1 VGTTVLLSEDQEEIR
16 RVSRSFLEARFPA
29 TRVRE
34 LMASDRGFANAD
46 WREIAELGWPGIAIA
61 EDRGGAGYG
70 TVELCVLLE
79 EMGRVLLGDP
89 FFGSAV
95 LAANAVAIAGE
106 GPSADELLGS
116 IADGSTVAALVARGD
131 LHSGR
136 AASGAVTAKPVD
148 DGYVLSGDGGTVIGA
163 PAADVLIVAGRLAD
177 GSTGLFRV
185 DPGADGVRLSLDRAI
200 DETRKSARVEFE
212 DAPATRLDGG
222 DDVAGALDHALA
234 VATIG
239 LAAEI
244 IGGAQRCMEMTL
256 GYLNEREQ
264 FGVPIGSFQALK
276 HRMANTS
283 LLIDGARELVLM
295 GADAADSG
303 DLASIPILAAA
314 AKAAASD
321 AYVHT
326 AQETVQLH
334 GGIGF
339 TWEHDAHLFYKRAV
353 VSAAT
358 LGTATDQ
365 REQVAEALLA

>member
-1 VGTTVLLSEDQEEIR
+1 VGTTVLLNEDQEEIR
-16 RVSRSFLEARFPA
+16 SVSRSFLEARFPS

-34 LMASDRGFANAD
+34 LMESDTGFATGD
-46 WREIAELGWPGIAIA
+46 WREIADLGWPGIAVS
-61 EDRGGAGYG
+61 EERGGAGYG

-95 LAANAVAIAGE
+95 LAANAIAIAGR
-106 GPSADELLGS
+106 GPAADALLTAVAAG
-116 IADGSTVAALVARGD
+116 TTHAALVACGD
-131 LHSGR
+131 LHSGLT
-136 AASGAVTAKPVD
+136 AHGAVEAKPIG
-148 DGYVLSGDGGTVIGA
+148 DGYTLSGDGGTAIGA
-163 PAADVLIVAGRLAD
+163 PTADVVVVAARLAD

-185 DPGADGVRLSLDRAI
+185 DPKADGVTRGIDRTI
-200 DETRKSARVEFE
+200 DETRKSARVVF
-212 DAPATRLDGG
+212 DAAPATRIDG
-222 DDVAGALDHALA
+222 DTDVAGGLDQALA

-239 LAAEI
+239 LAAEMV
-244 IGGAQRCMEMTL
+244 GGAQRCLEMTL

-264 FGVPIGSFQALK
+264 FGVLIGSFQALK
-276 HRMANTS
+276 HRMADVS
-283 LLIDGARELVLM
+283 LLIDGARELVLT
-295 GADAADSG
+295 GADAVDSG
-303 DLASIPILAAA
+303 DVASVSMLASA

-326 AQETVQLH
+326 AEETIQLH

-339 TWEHDAHLFYKRAV
+339 TWEHDAHLYYKRAV

-365 REQVAEALLA
+365 REKVAEALLA

>member
-16 RVSRSFLEARFPA
+16 SVSRAFLEARFPS

-34 LMASDRGFANAD
+34 LMASDTGFATSD
-46 WREIAELGWPGIAIA
+46 WREIADLGWPGIAVS

-70 TVELCVLLE
+70 TVELCILLE

-95 LAANAVAIAGE
+95 LAANAIAIAGN
-106 GPSADELLGS
+106 GPSADALLTA
-116 IADGSTVAALVARGD
+116 IAEGSTLATLVARGD
-131 LHSGR
+131 LHCAR
-136 AASGAVTAKPVD
+136 AAHGTVGATPVD
-148 DGYVLSGDGGTVIGA
+148 DGYALSGDGGTAIGA
-163 PAADVLIVAGRLAD
+163 PTADLLVVAARLTD
-177 GSTGLFRV
+177 GSTGLFQV
-185 DPGADGVRLSLDRAI
+185 DPDALGVRRSRGRTI

-212 DAPATRLDGG
+212 AASATRLDGG
-222 DDVAGALDHALA
+222 ADVTGALDHALA

-239 LAAEI
+239 LAAEMV
-244 IGGAQRCMEMTL
+244 GGAQRCLEMTL

-264 FGVPIGSFQALK
+264 FGVLIGSFQALK
-276 HRMANTS
+276 HRVADAS
-283 LLIDGARELVLM
+283 LLIDGARELVRM
-295 GADAADSG
+295 GADAVDSG
-303 DLASIPILAAA
+303 DVASIPMLASA

-326 AQETVQLH
+326 AQETIQLH

-339 TWEHDAHLFYKRAV
+339 TWEHDAHLYYRRAV

-365 REQVAEALLA
+365 REHVAEALLG

>member
-16 RVSRSFLEARFPA
+16 RVSRSFLEARFPSIRA
-29 TRVRE
+29 RE
-34 LMASDRGFANAD
+34 LMASDRGFANSD
-46 WREIAELGWPGIAIA
+46 WREIADLGWPGIAIS

-70 TVELCVLLE
+70 TVELCILLE

-95 LAANAVAIAGE
+95 LAASAVSIAGK
-106 GPSADELLGS
+106 GSRADAALTS
-116 IADGSTVAALVARGD
+116 IAEGTTLAALVARGD
-131 LHSGR
+131 LHSGPT
-136 AASGAVTAKPVD
+136 AYGAVAAKPVG
-148 DGYVLSGDGGTVIGA
+148 DGYVLSGDGGAAIGA
-163 PAADVLIVAGRLAD
+163 PTADLLVVAARLAD
-177 GSTGLFRV
+177 GSTGLFEV
-185 DPGADGVRLSLDRAI
+185 DPDAHGVRRSPDRTI

-212 DAPATRLDGG
+212 DAPATRLDDG
-222 DDVAGALDHALA
+222 DDAAGALDHALA

-239 LAAEI
+239 LAAEM
-244 IGGAQRCMEMTL
+244 IGGAQRCLEMTL
-256 GYLNEREQ
+256 GYLNERQQ
-264 FGVPIGSFQALK
+264 FGVLIGSFQALK
-276 HRMANTS
+276 HRMADAS

-295 GADAADSG
+295 GADAVDSG
-303 DLASIPILAAA
+303 DTASIPMLASA

-326 AQETVQLH
+326 AQETIQLH

-365 REQVAEALLA
+365 RENVAEALLA

>member
-16 RVSRSFLEARFPA
+16 RVSRSFLEARFPS
-29 TRVRE
+29 TRTRE
-34 LMASDRGFANAD
+34 LMASDRGFAIAD
-46 WREIAELGWPGIAIA
+46 WREIAELGWAGIAIA
-61 EDRGGAGYG
+61 EERGGAGYG

-79 EMGRVLLGDP
+79 EMGRVVLGDP

-106 GPSADELLGS
+106 GPAADELLGS
-116 IADGSTVAALVARGD
+116 IADGSVVAALVARGD

-136 AASGAVTAKPVD
+136 AASGAVTANSVG

-163 PAADVLIVAGRLAD
+163 PTAEVLVAAARLDD
-177 GSTGLFRV
+177 GSTGLFRL
-185 DPGADGVRLSLDRAI
+185 DPQADGVRLGPDRTI

-212 DAPATRLDGG
+212 RAPATRLDAG

-239 LAAEI
+239 LAAEMV
-244 IGGAQRCMEMTL
+244 GGAQRSLEMTV
-256 GYLNEREQ
+256 GYLNERQQ
-264 FGVPIGSFQALK
+264 FGVLIGSFQALK
-276 HRMANTS
+276 HRLVDVS

-295 GADAADSG
+295 GADAVDSG
-303 DLASIPILAAA
+303 DVASISMLASA

-326 AQETVQLH
+326 AQETIQLH

-358 LGTATDQ
+358 LGTATDR

>member
-1 VGTTVLLSEDQEEIR
+1 MGTTVLLSEDQEEIR
-16 RVSRSFLEARFPA
+16 SVSRSFLEARFPS

-34 LMASDRGFANAD
+34 LMASDTGFATED
-46 WREIAELGWPGIAIA
+46 WREIADLGWPGIAVS
-61 EDRGGAGYG
+61 EERGGAGYG

-95 LAANAVAIAGE
+95 LAANAVAIAGD
-106 GPSADELLGS
+106 GPAADALLTA
-116 IADGSTVAALVARGD
+116 IADGSSLAALVARGD
-131 LHSGR
+131 LLSGPT
-136 AASGAVTAKPVD
+136 AHGAVAANAVD
-148 DGYVLSGDGGTVIGA
+148 DGYVLSGDGGAAIGA
-163 PAADVLIVAGRLAD
+163 PTADVLVVAARLAD
-177 GSTGLFRV
+177 GTTGLFRV
-185 DPGADGVRLSLDRAI
+185 DPEADGVRLGLDRTI
-200 DETRKSARVEFE
+200 DESRKSARVEFE
-212 DAPATRLDGG
+212 GAAATRLDSGA
-222 DDVAGALDHALA
+222 DAAGALDHALA

-239 LAAEI
+239 LAAEMV
-244 IGGAQRCMEMTL
+244 GGAQRSMEMTL

-264 FGVPIGSFQALK
+264 FGVRIGSFQALK
-276 HRMANTS
+276 HRLADVS

-295 GADAADSG
+295 SADAVDSG
-303 DLASIPILAAA
+303 DVASISMLASA

-326 AQETVQLH
+326 SQETIQLH

-365 REQVAEALLA
+365 REKVAETLLA